1 MTRLLC
7 ILAHPS
13 MSEANVALV
22 VEYYEAKL
30 AAFGPTPRGVDW
42 KDETSQT
49 KRFEQLVR
57 ALALTERNT
66 SFRIIDFGCGYG
78 ALRSYLAARGLPAI
92 YIGYDRSTEMIAA
105 ARRIHADLPDTTFT
119 SDWAS
124 IEPADYVVASGVFN
138 VRLGTAEDEWREYV
152 LSTLAAANEKATAGW
167 AANFLTSYADEDRKR
182 ADLYYADPG
191 AILDWCKRSASR
203 WVCLFHDYELYEF
216 TIGVLRQAR

>member
-1 MTRLLC
+1 
-7 ILAHPS
+7 

-42 KDETSQT
+42 KDEASQT
-49 KRFEQLVR
+49 KRFEQLAR
-57 ALALTERNT
+57 ALSLTERDT
-66 SFRIIDFGCGYG
+66 AFRIIDFGCGYG
-78 ALRSYLAARGLPAI
+78 ALRSFLDARGLRAT
-92 YIGYDRSTEMIAA
+92 YIGYDRSSQMIAA
-105 ARRIHADLPDTTFT
+105 ARRIHAGLPDTTFT

-124 IEPADYVVASGVFN
+124 IDPADYVVASGVFN
-138 VRLGTAEDEWREYV
+138 VRFNIADAEWREYV

-203 WVCLFHDYELYEF
+203 WVSLFHDYELYEF
-216 TIGVLRQAR
+216 TIGVLRHPR